1 MKKIA
6 RKPRVY
12 KLKSNKTPLSLLI
25 SSRHSKHK
33 PLIHWDEEKQENR
46 TLRYATNQRS
56 IFEDEQDGT
65 AIVGSIVF
73 EDGFLNTRI
82 EETLLQQFLELH
94 PDNGTLFVEVDAEQ
108 DAAKEVEVLS
118 QEVDALVAASS
129 LEIEQMETLAKLLL
143 GSNVS
148 RMKSSEI
155 KRDILLYA
163 KNYPEEFLEALDD
176 DDMELQG
183 LATKAFEQNILQ
195 YRAKKR
201 EIYFNLADNKKR
213 LMVVPFGED
222 YTKSLISYFHT
233 RDGEDVLDYLEKKVK

>member
-1 MKKIA
+1 MT

-12 KLKSNKTPLSLLI
+12 KLKSNKTPLSLLL

-33 PLIHWDEEKQENR
+33 PLIYWDEEKQENR

-82 EETLLQQFLELH
+82 EDNLLQQFLELH

-108 DAAKEVEVLS
+108 DAAKEVEVLNH
-118 QEVDALVAASS
+118 EVDALVAASS

-163 KNYPEEFLEALDD
+163 KNYPTEFLEALDD

-183 LATKAFEQNILQ
+183 LVLKAFDQSVLQ

-201 EIYFNLADNKKR
+201 EIYFNLKDNKKR

-222 YTKSLISYFHT
+222 YTKALISYFHT
-233 RDGEDVLDYLEKKVK
+233 SNGEEVLDYLEKKVK